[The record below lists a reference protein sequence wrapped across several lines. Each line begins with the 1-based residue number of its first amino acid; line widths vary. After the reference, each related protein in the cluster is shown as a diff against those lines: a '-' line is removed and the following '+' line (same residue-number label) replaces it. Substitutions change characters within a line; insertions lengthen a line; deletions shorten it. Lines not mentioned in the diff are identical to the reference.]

1 MIFEVDEIHVTVVVV
16 VGSTHMTLIISKD
29 EFSEEVA
36 GM

>member
-1 MIFEVDEIHVTVVVV
+1 MIFEVDEIRVTMVVV
-16 VGSTHMTLIISKD
+16 VGSTHLAGIISKD